1 MPTRRLYYED
11 VYRRDFSAAVVECR
25 EKGENFEVCLTE
37 TAFFPEGGGQPA
49 DHGMLGNAHVLDVHE
64 KEGEV
69 WHLTDAP
76 LTSGERVEGHID
88 WERRFD
94 LMQQHSGEHIVSG
107 LIANLYGYRNMG
119 FHMGEDVITIDLS
132 GLLTWEDLT
141 KLEKM
146 ANEVIA
152 KDGLTEIFYPSPE
165 GLETLEYRSKK
176 EIEGEVRIV
185 RFPGADTCACCG
197 THVMHAGEIQ
207 LVHLLSVQKFHEG
220 VRVEMISGQRAIRYL
235 CALDEQNREISRLL
249 SAKPLSTGAA
259 VNRLQEEA
267 FALRGRVRSLEEELF
282 TYKAAAQEGKGDVLL
297 FEEGLESDSLRRYTD
312 MVMHSCGG
320 RCAVFSKNPDGSFKY
335 AMGEENGNLTAF
347 VKEMNKALNGRG
359 GGKPFFV
366 QGSVQAD
373 RESIEAFFAK

>member
-11 VYRRDFSAAVVECR
+11 AYRRDFSAAVVDCR
-25 EKGENFEVCLTE
+25 PKGENFEVCLTE

-49 DHGMLGNAHVLDVHE
+49 DHGTLGNAHVLDVHE

-69 WHLTDAP
+69 WHLTDVP
-76 LTSGERVEGHID
+76 LTPGEWVEGHID

-132 GLLTWEDLT
+132 GILTWEDLV
-141 KLEKM
+141 KLEKL

-152 KDGLTEIFYPSPE
+152 KDGQTEIFYPSPE

-176 EIEGEVRIV
+176 ELEGEVRIV

-220 VRVEMISGQRAIRYL
+220 VRVEMISGQRAVRYL
-235 CALDEQNREISRLL
+235 GALDEQNREISRLL
-249 SAKPLSTGAA
+249 SAKPLSTAMA

-312 MVMHSCGG
+312 MVMHSCKGC
-320 RCAVFSKNPDGSFKY
+320 CAVFSKNPD
-335 AMGEENGNLTAF
+335 
-347 VKEMNKALNGRG
+347 
-359 GGKPFFV
+359 
-366 QGSVQAD
+366 
-373 RESIEAFFAK
+373 